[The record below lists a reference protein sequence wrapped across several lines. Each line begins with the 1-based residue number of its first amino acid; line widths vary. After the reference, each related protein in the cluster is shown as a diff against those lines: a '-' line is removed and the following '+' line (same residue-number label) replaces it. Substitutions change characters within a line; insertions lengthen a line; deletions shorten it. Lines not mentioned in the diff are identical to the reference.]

1 MLRIGQEIYHSAKSA
16 SEYLGISRGMFYRNV
31 LPSLNKHQQKAGKRK
46 LYKQSDLEQFRGL
59 VAVAS

>member
-1 MLRIGQEIYHSAKSA
+1 
-16 SEYLGISRGMFYRNV
+16 MFYRNV